1 MLSMLAMRRTVSALV
16 VPALFT
22 LAVIPACGGDADTG
36 SGGETPV
43 NPIGVGD
50 ASPGSDGGAVGSADT
65 GPRRDGSFV
74 EDELADASYP
84 ADVRFVWDSGANDAA
99 LTADAACAETTA
111 TATLRPL
118 DLFVVLDRS
127 GSMSET
133 SPADTSAVWGTND
146 CNVSAS
152 PANTSK
158 WCLAINALGAFFALA
173 GQGDRRAALQYFPRN
188 LELGGGLSTYASGPE
203 CTGETVSV
211 PSVPLTAIPAG
222 ASALVA
228 SLNAA
233 TPNGAFTT
241 TEGSIR
247 GMNAFTSTPANRSS
261 TRTLAQVLI
270 TDGAPTACP
279 LRDNPSLAAL
289 IDAQRSQIGINTYVV
304 GMNGANYTNLE
315 ALATAGGAPAHSTL
329 CASGAASCHYYD
341 VGAGSASAFSA
352 ALRDIQLAAVGCT
365 YNLPTPSRGI
375 LDPERVRVRY
385 ESGVSATDLPRIT
398 NAAACPSSGN
408 GWYYDSN
415 TAPTAVRLCTSTCT
429 TVRADPAA
437 RINVLFGCLR
447 G

>member
-1 MLSMLAMRRTVSALV
+1 MRRTVSALLL
-16 VPALFT
+16 PLLSS
-22 LAVIPACGGDADTG
+22 LAFVPACGGDADTG
-36 SGGETPV
+36 NGGETPV
-43 NPIGVGD
+43 NPVGNGD
-50 ASPGSDGGAVGSADT
+50 AASGTDSGSAGGADT

-84 ADVRFVWDSGANDAA
+84 ADVRFTWDSGVNDAA
-99 LTADAACAETTA
+99 LTSDAACAETSA

-133 SPADTSAVWGTND
+133 SPTDTSAVWGTND

-158 WCLAINALGAFFALA
+158 WCLAVNALGAFFQLS
-173 GQGDRRAALQYFPRN
+173 GQGDRRAALQYFPTN

-203 CTGETVSV
+203 CTGETIAP
-211 PSVPLTAIPAG
+211 PSVGLTAIPTG

-241 TEGSIR
+241 TEGALR
-247 GMNAFTSTPANRSS
+247 GMNTFTSTPANRSA

-270 TDGAPTACP
+270 TDGAPTACT

-289 IDAQRSQIGINTYVV
+289 IDAQRSQLAVNTYVV

-315 ALATAGGAPAHSTL
+315 ALALAGGAPAHGTL
-329 CASGAASCHYYD
+329 CAAGTASCHYYD
-341 VGAGSASAFSA
+341 VGAGSAAAFSA

-365 YNLPTPSRGI
+365 YNLPTPSRGVI
-375 LDPERVRVRY
+375 DPDRVRVSY
-385 ESGVSATDLPRIT
+385 QSGASSTDLGRVT
-398 NAAACPSSGN
+398 NAAACPASGN
-408 GWYYDSN
+408 GWYYDNN
-415 TAPTAVRLCTSTCT
+415 TTPTAVRLCTTTCT
-429 TVRADPAA
+429 TVRADASA